1 MKIPETPTIQVPEVL
16 LGLLLVHLGHDRN
29 HQDQNV
35 AYVAIRLDNACRDLL
50 RADYGRLKELG
61 AINLIDAARRN
72 LGPETE
78 R

>member
-16 LGLLLVHLGHDRN
+16 LGLLLVHLAHDRN
-29 HQDQNV
+29 HKDQNV

-61 AINLIDAARRN
+61 ASHLIDAASRN
-72 LGPETE
+72 LGQI
-78 R
+78 

>member
-1 MKIPETPTIQVPEVL
+1 VKIPETPTIQVPEVL
-16 LGLLLVHLGHDRN
+16 LGLLLVHLAHNRN

-61 AINLIDAARRN
+61 ATRLIDAAREGLR
-72 LGPETE
+72 
-78 R
+78 